1 MKEVNY
7 ALRTRDKINYRPL
20 QQEIKEII
28 QKIEDHQGLMESRPI
43 THKNL
48 EEEKKPSNQIFK
60 INRKGGRILASD
72 VSKPMVKGM

>member
-7 ALRTRDKINYRPL
+7 ALKTWDNQLQAPAARDKITHSKDRRSSRLDGVQTNHS
-20 QQEIKEII
+20 
-28 QKIEDHQGLMESRPI
+28 QKLRRR
-43 THKNL
+43 
-48 EEEKKPSNQIFK
+48 KKPSNQIFK